1 MEEKFNK
8 DTLMKLNQL
17 LDNFLEN
24 APSDE
29 EIEETTDADADDII
43 EIYAEAKNLKQAIE
57 NAGF

>member
-1 MEEKFNK
+1 MVKKFNK

-17 LDNFLEN
+17 LDDFLEN

-57 NAGF
+57 NVGF